1 MTTERL
7 IRIMAG
13 FVVLLSLGLGA
24 VNSPI
29 FHNVNWLWLTAFAG
43 FNLFQ
48 SGFTKFCPP
57 AILFK
62 KIGIK
67 SDGDYSN

>member
-1 MTTERL
+1 MSTTRI

-24 VNSPI
+24 EASPI

-43 FNLFQ
+43 LNLFQ
-48 SGFTKFCPP
+48 SGITGFCLPE
-57 AILFK
+57 IIMK
-62 KIGIK
+62 KMGK
-67 SDGDYSN
+67 ECDSCS